1 MPTPKWYPCAMGR
14 VSPLGHRL
22 KLSLNLGTYLSVE
35 GTIMSLRQVAL
46 YARVSSESQAQAQT
60 VQSQLTALRER
71 LTQDGGILSPEH
83 EFVDEGYSGSTLIR
97 PALERLPDAVAAAE
111 VERI

>member
-1 MPTPKWYPCAMGR
+1 
-14 VSPLGHRL
+14 
-22 KLSLNLGTYLSVE
+22 
-35 GTIMSLRQVAL
+35 MSLRQVAL

-60 VQSQLTALRER
+60 VHSQLAALRER
-71 LTQDGGILSPEH
+71 IAQDGGGLSPEH

-97 PALERLPDAVAAAE
+97 PALERLRDAVAAGE